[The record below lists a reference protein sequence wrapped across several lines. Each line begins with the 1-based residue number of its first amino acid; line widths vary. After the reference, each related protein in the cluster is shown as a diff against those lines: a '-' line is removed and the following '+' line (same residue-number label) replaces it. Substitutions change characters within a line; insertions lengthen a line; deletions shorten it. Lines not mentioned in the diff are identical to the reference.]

1 MDGCQPTRPT
11 SLSPSASGLS
21 SIGECA
27 GGNAL
32 DWTHGLCADFLHRGL
47 SLTHYGLIAAPGGVQ
62 LFSPSDENAALR
74 THGGVWLDFMAK
86 LMNADRCILIGH
98 ADCRWY
104 IENRIARDANSL
116 KDDETRDINAVRE
129 ALRRRFPSV
138 NVELCFAELKG
149 SQAEFTA
156 L

>member
-1 MDGCQPTRPT
+1 MKFSPLEIYRSQQIETAPSRVVVIHCSDPRYQP
-11 SLSPSASGLS
+11 
-21 SIGECA
+21 
-27 GGNAL
+27 
-32 DWTHGLCADFLHRGL
+32 HFQDFLRTGL
-47 SLTHYGLIAAPGGVQ
+47 SLTHYGLIAVPGGVQ

-104 IENRIARDANSL
+104 IENHIARDANSL

-129 ALRRRFPSV
+129 ALRRRFPLV
-138 NVELCFAELKG
+138 NVELYFAELKG